1 MKTRQ
6 LGRSGLTVSEV
17 GLGCN
22 NFGGRVDLDGTREV
36 IHAALDAGI
45 TLFDTADIYGNLG
58 GSETFMGQVL
68 RGRRD
73 EIVLATK
80 FGMNMQTGDIARGSR
95 RYVRRAVEASLR
107 RLQTDHID
115 LYQMHEPDPNTP
127 IEETLAALDELV
139 REGKVRYIGS
149 SNFAAWQLAEAELVA
164 RSQGRER
171 FISAQNLYSLLRREV
186 EAELIPAAEHF
197 GVGILPFYPLAAGL
211 LTGKFRR
218 GEAPPAGTRLA
229 ARPAEVE
236 AANFD
241 LIEEL
246 ESFAK
251 SRGFG
256 LTDLAF
262 AWLLGNPNVSS
273 VIAGATSAEQ
283 VRANV
288 AAGAHVLDS
297 DAMDAIREILDRHAS

>member
-1 MKTRQ
+1 M
-6 LGRSGLTVSEV
+6 
-17 GLGCN
+17 
-22 NFGGRVDLDGTREV
+22 DLDGTREV

>member
-1 MKTRQ
+1 M
-6 LGRSGLTVSEV
+6 
-17 GLGCN
+17 GCN
-22 NFGGRVDLDGTREV
+22 NFGGRLDLDRTREV

-45 TLFDTADIYGNLG
+45 TLFDTADIYGNFG
-58 GSETFMGQVL
+58 GSETLMGQVL

-95 RYVRRAVEASLR
+95 RYVRKAVEGSLR
-107 RLQTDHID
+107 RLQTDYID

-139 REGKVRYIGS
+139 KEGKVRYIGS
-149 SNFAAWQLAEAELVA
+149 SNFAGWQLAEAEMISRA
-164 RSQGRER
+164 QGRER
-171 FISAQNLYSLLRREV
+171 FISAQNLYSLLRREIEV
-186 EAELIPAAEHF
+186 EVIPAAEHF

-236 AANFD
+236 SANFD

-251 SRGFG
+251 SHGLG

-273 VIAGATSAEQ
+273 VIAGATSSEQ
-283 VRANV
+283 IRANV
-288 AAGAHVLDS
+288 AAGTHVLDAE
-297 DAMDAIREILDRHAS
+297 AMEAAREILDRHAV

>member
-22 NFGGRVDLDGTREV
+22 NFGGRLDLDGTREV
-36 IHAALDAGI
+36 IHAALDAAI

-58 GSETFMGQVL
+58 GSETMMGQVL
-68 RGRRD
+68 RGKRD

-80 FGMNMQTGDIARGSR
+80 FGMNMQTGDVARGSR

-115 LYQMHEPDPNTP
+115 LYQIHEPDANTP

-164 RSQGRER
+164 RAQGRER
-171 FISAQNLYSLLRREV
+171 FVSAQNLYSLLRREV

-229 ARPAEVE
+229 ARPSEVE
-236 AANFD
+236 TANFD
-241 LIEEL
+241 LIEDL
-246 ESFAK
+246 EAFSK

-283 VRANV
+283 IRANV
-288 AAGAHVLDS
+288 AAGSHRLDS
-297 DAMDAIREILDRHAS
+297 DSMDEIRRILDRYAA